1 MKKDVQTSLGRFTTI
16 DPLAEKYPSLSP
28 YAYCNGNPVN
38 FVDPDGRAIEE
49 KNKKEWDKLY
59 KIITK
64 TASRVQRRIDKLESK
79 GKTGSRLSYLK
90 DRLSSINETLSTMK
104 KLENSKHTYSLS
116 HANGSIGEVSYPN
129 GQIDINYIA
138 GSVSNFVHELTHAGQ
153 FESGDIGFN
162 RTTGAVYAQDIFD
175 EVAAYRSQEY
185 YSGNKVSHIN
195 ADYVAGMTDKDGNR
209 IYTLGGYSNTAS
221 VPVSV
226 NTPYDEVAKAYLV
239 RNIANEERPYHMVV
253 DMYFNESQ
261 K

>member
-1 MKKDVQTSLGRFTTI
+1 MGRFTTI
-16 DPLAEKYPSLSP
+16 DPLAEKCPNISP

-49 KNKKEWDKLY
+49 KSREEWESLQR
-59 KIITK
+59 IITK
-64 TASRVQRRIDKLESK
+64 TAQKIERRIIKLESK
-79 GKTGSRLSYLK
+79 GKNGKNLTYLK
-90 DRLSSINETLSTMK
+90 ERLSSISGTLSTMK
-104 KLENSKHTYSLS
+104 VLEDSKHTYSLS
-116 HANGSIGEVSYPN
+116 HANESIGEVTYKN
-129 GQIDINYIA
+129 GQIDISYIA
-138 GSVSNFVHELTHAGQ
+138 GSVPNFVHELTHAGQ

-162 RTTGAVYAQDIFD
+162 RTTGAVYALDIFD

-239 RNIANEERPYHMVV
+239 RNIANEKRPYHMVV